1 LKLGCGVLFLDT
13 LIKLLKIRF
22 CEENT
27 WICYSSSKG
36 FLGKKFWNSIPFS
49 RLQRQRIR
57 RKEVSV
63 ETNIERATTKTKN
76 RAQKFVFIFL
86 FLFIYPNIQRP
97 KKKVQ
102 KKDTNID
109 VK

>member
-1 LKLGCGVLFLDT
+1 MLFQFQRISREEVLELF
-13 LIKLLKIRF
+13 
-22 CEENT
+22 
-27 WICYSSSKG
+27 
-36 FLGKKFWNSIPFS
+36 IPFS

-102 KKDTNID
+102 KKETNID